1 MNKKEFFLRIGTNA
15 EKKYLSKLGV
25 LFDSIIVRANYL
37 ESAPGMLS
45 SMFLQLYKES
55 EHNTGYI
62 IDPVTYVF
70 GLDPDDR
77 WSIRT
82 WQKVSRDKAQGK
94 LCQDLRINPEQIQH
108 RWIKECDNMQDRQ
121 KDKVQICS
129 INRSYR
135 KIGDSFFSNPLSDKI
150 GLRAI
155 TSKDLNN
162 YQLLSEFVSRVVDYQ
177 ENAVKQVY
185 SNEKYK
191 DFQGEIPGPKYL
203 LSPYFYIKNQ
213 EDIKFIFQIWKIFV
227 NIVPDSS
234 RRAGVLFLSTKMLN
248 EYQKEI
254 IKESKELHLKNLFLW
269 LNDFKENEAGE
280 NDLETYMKFVQDADR
295 QNIRVISMYSGGFS
309 MLLLSKGLSGISTG
323 PGYGMYK
330 EIEPV
335 QGGVPSAKF
344 YIPDLYARYPVG
356 KAYDMMNERNLI
368 PDTMAFMNNIC
379 KCPIC
384 REMGSLGSNVAS
396 FISFY
401 GEWKTQ
407 MKNQKKTVSTG
418 AALERC
424 AFHFLLVR
432 LQEFQKYKTIIP
444 AQVEKILDN
453 IIKKWG
459 HRYSSHIQIWKNV
472 LGKVLQSEQPRG

>member
-94 LCQDLRINPEQIQH
+94 LCQDLRINSEQIQQK
-108 RWIKECDNMQDRQ
+108 WIKECDDIKDRQ

-135 KIGDSFFSNPLSDKI
+135 KIGDSFFPNPLSDKI

-155 TSKDLNN
+155 TGKDLNN

-213 EDIKFIFQIWKIFV
+213 EDLKFIFQIWKIFV

-254 IKESKELHLKNLFLW
+254 IKESKELHFPL
-269 LNDFKENEAGE
+269 
-280 NDLETYMKFVQDADR
+280 
-295 QNIRVISMYSGGFS
+295 
-309 MLLLSKGLSGISTG
+309 
-323 PGYGMYK
+323 P
-330 EIEPV
+330 
-335 QGGVPSAKF
+335 
-344 YIPDLYARYPVG
+344 
-356 KAYDMMNERNLI
+356 
-368 PDTMAFMNNIC
+368 
-379 KCPIC
+379 
-384 REMGSLGSNVAS
+384 
-396 FISFY
+396 
-401 GEWKTQ
+401 
-407 MKNQKKTVSTG
+407 
-418 AALERC
+418 
-424 AFHFLLVR
+424 HFL
-432 LQEFQKYKTIIP
+432 
-444 AQVEKILDN
+444 
-453 IIKKWG
+453 
-459 HRYSSHIQIWKNV
+459 
-472 LGKVLQSEQPRG
+472 